1 MNQETF
7 LNQLEGLL
15 SDIPE
20 DERREALEYYRCYF
34 EDAGIENEESV
45 LEELVSPERVAQTI
59 KADLQ
64 GDIADGG
71 FTERGYEEFT
81 EKSVP
86 GTKEQIAD
94 DEKKQTGHTEEKT
107 RSSYTDV
114 WKKMPDPNQYGQSG
128 NYRRTYEESGQKQD
142 REYQENSGQSH
153 EQRREY
159 QDQRRQYHEERR
171 RHHEQRRRS
180 SGSLV
185 GKAFAI
191 FGIGIAI
198 IAVVIALVA
207 VAIGLI
213 AATVAVGGAAVGLM
227 GVAIGLFVSGAFATA
242 LALLGS
248 GFICLAFFFLLL
260 LAVVAVCGKALPTAL
275 RSICNAA
282 GDILFDRGEDAR

>member
-45 LEELVSPERVAQTI
+45 LAELVSPERVAQTI

-86 GTKEQIAD
+86 GTREQITD
-94 DEKKQTGHTEEKT
+94 GDTGNSHG
-107 RSSYTDV
+107 
-114 WKKMPDPNQYGQSG
+114 P
-128 NYRRTYEESGQKQD
+128 YEESGQ
-142 REYQENSGQSH
+142 YQEKTR
-153 EQRREY
+153 QRHRE
-159 QDQRRQYHEERR
+159 HK
-171 RHHEQRRRS
+171 RS
-180 SGSLV
+180 SGSVV
-185 GKAFAI
+185 GKVFAV
-191 FGIGIAI
+191 FGIGVAI
-198 IAVVIALVA
+198 VAVVIALVA

-213 AATVAVGGAAVGLM
+213 AATVAVGSVAVGLM
-227 GVAIGLFVSGAFATA
+227 GVSIGLFVAGAFATA
-242 LALLGS
+242 LALMGGGL
-248 GFICLAFFFLLL
+248 ICLAFFFLLL
-260 LAVVAVCGKALPTAL
+260 LAVVAACGKALPKAL

-282 GDILFDRGEDAR
+282 GDILFDRREGMR

>member
-1 MNQETF
+1 MNQEIF
-7 LNQLEGLL
+7 LNQLESLL

-45 LEELVSPERVAQTI
+45 LAELVSPERVAQTI

-94 DEKKQTGHTEEKT
+94 DEKKQTGNTKEKT

-114 WKKMPDPNQYGQSG
+114 WEKMPDPNQYGQPG
-128 NYRRTYEESGQKQD
+128 NQRRAYEESGQK
-142 REYQENSGQSH
+142 REREHQENSGQRQ

-159 QDQRRQYHEERR
+159 QGQRRQYHEERG

-180 SGSLV
+180 SDSLV

-227 GVAIGLFVSGAFATA
+227 GAAIGLFVSGAFATA
-242 LALLGS
+242 LALLGG

-260 LAVVAVCGKALPTAL
+260 LASVAVCAKALPTAL

-282 GDILFDRGEDAR
+282 GDILFDREGDEQ